1 MPLSTW
7 AATLSSTCANRSFSM
22 TQTPRLSHESRGVS
36 YVFPAVGEGL
46 SSSDF
51 SGANLRP
58 WWGRSAGV
66 TFCRQK
72 VTKDRQRRGPSPAL
86 WNPPRRYGVE
96 GAPFSIRPWTG
107 SGHIDGGGFYRTC
120 VLLCVL
126 VLLSPVPYPWCA
138 AVSSY
143 RKHAPH
149 PRVLPSPMAP
159 LYKGSCLP

>member
-7 AATLSSTCANRSFSM
+7 AATLSSTCANRSFPM
-22 TQTPRLSHESRGVS
+22 TKTPGSLMRAGGFLCLSCR
-36 YVFPAVGEGL
+36 
-46 SSSDF
+46 
-51 SGANLRP
+51 
-58 WWGRSAGV
+58 WGRIVLLQFLRRKPAPLVGTLRWGDFLPPESH
-66 TFCRQK
+66 
-72 VTKDRQRRGPSPAL
+72 QRPPKAGPSPAL

-120 VLLCVL
+120 VLLCVF